1 MRNLTITIWA
11 ARCVLLVAL
20 AGSLHAADA
29 NLWKTYCDDAKK
41 AAGERRF
48 TEANQLVSKAL
59 GVAEQFG
66 EADPR
71 LVETLFLAAGVLMAE
86 KRFAEAE
93 PHLRRTLVLREAK
106 LGTSHLSVAESA
118 FNLGRNLAEQKKFVE
133 AEALLKRA
141 EHTAKWKLGS
151 YHSAVATCQ
160 AALARCHFLAGR
172 HADADKLYTAALKV
186 LGTPRTTTKFTDRPN
201 EVQDEVFVPNYRRV
215 MQIRLE
221 HAQTLHAAKRTKDA
235 EEAFKKLVKLIED
248 VEGRDSVLLINPL
261 LAFSAHYSEQQK
273 HALAESLLVRR
284 QAILTKSVGD
294 NHPEQLV
301 TKIALEKV
309 YRSQGKVAEA
319 DALAQQLPQPGAKPG
334 GEK

>member
-1 MRNLTITIWA
+1 MKHPFLPR
-11 ARCVLLVAL
+11 LVAACAACL
-20 AGSLHAADA
+20 TLTTVLSAADVGA
-29 NLWKTYCDDAKK
+29 WKDHLDDARK
-41 AAGERRF
+41 AADERRHGDADRALALALAAADQF
-48 TEANQLVSKAL
+48 TP
-59 GVAEQFG
+59 G
-66 EADPR
+66 DPR
-71 LVETLFLAAGVLMAE
+71 LLQTLYLAAAIKQGR
-86 KRFAEAE
+86 KQFAEAE
-93 PHLRRTLVLREAK
+93 PHLRRALAVRERE
-106 LGTSHLSVAESA
+106 LGTNHLNSAECA

-151 YHSAVATCQ
+151 YHPAVATCQ

-221 HAQTLHAAKRTKDA
+221 HAQSLHAARRTKDA

-248 VEGRDSVLLINPL
+248 VESRDSLLLINPL
-261 LAFSAHYSEQQK
+261 LAFSAYYSDQQK
-273 HALAESLLVRR
+273 HAQAESLLTRR
-284 QAILTKSVGD
+284 QTILTKHVGD
-294 NHPEQLV
+294 NHPEHLV
-301 TKIALEKV
+301 TKAALEKV

-319 DALAQQLPQPGAKPG
+319 DTLARQLAEAGVKPSEAK
-334 GEK
+334 